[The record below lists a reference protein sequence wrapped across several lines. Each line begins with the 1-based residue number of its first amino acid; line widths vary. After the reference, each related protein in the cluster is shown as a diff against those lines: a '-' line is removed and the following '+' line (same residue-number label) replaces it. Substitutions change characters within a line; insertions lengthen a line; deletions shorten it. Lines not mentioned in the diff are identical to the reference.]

1 MEENGCRAW
10 YLNLIF
16 SFEQLLLF
24 FDRLLG
30 YTCSSELGR
39 ITAPGSGEGSLKH
52 NGYLG
57 TNIVAM
63 NRPHLLKVGIY

>member
-1 MEENGCRAW
+1 MEENGCSAW

-16 SFEQLLLF
+16 SFEHLLRF
-24 FDRLLG
+24 FYRLLG
-30 YTCSSELGR
+30 YNCSSELGR
-39 ITAPGSGEGSLKH
+39 ITASGSGEGSLKH

-63 NRPHLLKVGIY
+63 NRPHLL

>member
-10 YLNLIF
+10 YLNLF
-16 SFEQLLLF
+16 LGQLFLLF
-24 FDRLLG
+24 YRLLG
-30 YTCSSELGR
+30 YNCSSELGR
-39 ITAPGSGEGSLKH
+39 NTAPGSGDGSLKH

-63 NRPHLLKVGIY
+63 QRPHLPEVGIH